1 MANNDWDDLKRW
13 SREQRDKKPDT
24 SGPSV
29 EGPILPVEQPINQ
42 HESKE
47 GEHDSLQGS
56 ENLKP
61 EIQKKVE
68 DYSRIASDPRG
79 AVGDQA
85 RKAIADKTGIKLPK
99 GITNDL
105 RTPGKRGKAVRAG
118 ADAAIS
124 AGLVYMGVP
133 PQISQRIAPKVLG
146 AISVLLSFTLLMVLG
161 VVGGIATS
169 SKNDG
174 IEIIPAYLDVDD
186 RLRNTTKRYSEMYRI
201 PNRVLLGI
209 AGIQTSY
216 GRYSPYDNIDR
227 DPTRSGPGLA
237 DKTAAAEEGVSTY
250 PLSRPAIGSKSDSD
264 QGLGMFLVRPGAA
277 ARAKVNPQDVERT
290 IRWLA
295 LLMREEADELKKSGI
310 QEPSPNST
318 DFSASDDFWGK
329 VVASLPLVDPLAGT
343 LRCSAPADTSD
354 VSVIISTIW
363 NCEVDRMSNIGIPI
377 VSGDEQMFVTYN
389 TRRTISGIL
398 IRDALTV
405 AWMHGKQVSPNAT
418 TWAEISQLPCND
430 KATIAGVFP
439 IDKTTAKSLGVKD
452 RCDVSELSSAVARA
466 VLNKLNVP
474 DMPPSVPNINPYGI
488 EQDAWSIVPFALGD
502 NNSRLRFA
510 EEGPARPFYPSE
522 VCEKLIVGHITSIS
536 LNPNLRNFFVQLAE
550 TPGADPISL
559 QSYKEASILL
569 TGPSTGNPRDDR
581 RCLGRSTK
589 IADGPWMETI
599 SSEAERLYILLSE
612 GTRISGTGEIPAE
625 VTALHGMSVLAE
637 QILKDYPDALRLA
650 IPGKDPAV
658 ERLSS
663 DQIFFEVPPAGITTS
678 TVSFGLWQRAL
689 SEALRLGGILPGDP
703 RAGSS
708 FQFSAG
714 GGIGI
719 ALQREEPGPK
729 PVIPTQ
735 DGTVALPPCGDT
747 RNSVEHRTVPQYVER
762 WMALCTAAASSGVE
776 IGITSS
782 WRSMAEQQ
790 YLYDLYGSGRAA
802 APGNSAHQ
810 KGWALDISMN
820 SGQSFSQN
828 ATYSYLHSIVGC
840 LNERDKQYKQLGK
853 SLTPEMYIDVQ
864 RKGEEPCGPGTI
876 PIKRVQTF
884 GLVPLCT
891 FRLGEDFSTPE
902 VLLCPMDSIIRGT
915 GGQIREPWHLDYG
928 IVVVQLGTQPANCN
942 SMTPIDPTNQQSVA
956 IAVKTIFYC
965 ELAAKGLTSVAPIDG
980 PRYPASKY
988 FKNLAEQVSSEAVLV
1003 AYCESGLTPNSGDG
1017 SSYVGVFQM
1026 GRNEMET
1033 FGGNAAAR
1041 TDARLN
1047 ITAAARYFL
1056 YGWERYGNTGWGGWG
1071 PWAVVNTD
1079 FWETNRAVLRP
1090 AIGRFASTH
1099 PSAEGEFGPDL
1110 PAWAIDPTGSWGI
1123 SGGCGEYA
1131 YAGKSWPAL
1140 KK

>member
-1 MANNDWDDLKRW
+1 MANNEWEDLKRW
-13 SREQRDKKPDT
+13 SREQRGKKQEVPGHSHENST
-24 SGPSV
+24 QPVYQPSNPP
-29 EGPILPVEQPINQ
+29 EF
-42 HESKE
+42 KE
-47 GEHDSLQGS
+47 GGSESLPGS

-61 EIQKKVE
+61 DTLKKVE
-68 DYSRIASDPRG
+68 DYRRIASDPKG

-99 GITNDL
+99 GISKDL

-133 PQISQRIAPKVLG
+133 PQISQRIAPKILG
-146 AISVLLSFTLLMVLG
+146 AISVLLSFTLLIVLG

-169 SKNDG
+169 SKNDR
-174 IEIIPAYLDVDD
+174 IEVIPAYLEIDD
-186 RLRNTTKRYSEMYRI
+186 KLRITTKRYSELYQL
-201 PNRVLLGI
+201 PQRVLLGI
-209 AGIQTSY
+209 AGVQTGY

-227 DPTRSGPGLA
+227 DPTRSGPGLV
-237 DKTAAAEEGVSTY
+237 DKTATSEEGVSTF
-250 PLSRPAIGSKSDSD
+250 PVSRPAIGNKSDKEH
-264 QGLGMFLVRPGAA
+264 GLGMFLVRPGAA
-277 ARAKVNPQDVERT
+277 ARAQVDPQNVERT
-290 IRWLA
+290 VRWLA
-295 LLMREEADELKKSGI
+295 LLMREEAEELKKSGLD
-310 QEPSPNST
+310 EPSLNST

-329 VVASLPLVDPLAGT
+329 VVASLPLVDPLSGT

-363 NCEVDRMSNIGIPI
+363 NCEVDRMSNIGIPT
-377 VSGDEQMFVTYN
+377 VSGDEQMYITYN
-389 TRRTISGIL
+389 TRRTISGLL

-405 AWMHGKQVSPNAT
+405 AWMRGKQLAPNAT

-430 KATIAGVFP
+430 KSTIAGVFP
-439 IDKTTAKSLGVKD
+439 IDKSTAKSLAVKD

-466 VLNKLNVP
+466 VLSRLDVP
-474 DMPPSVPNINPYGI
+474 DSPPSVSNENPYSI

-502 NNSRLRFA
+502 NETRLRFA

-522 VCEKLIVGHITSIS
+522 ICEKLIVGYITSIS
-536 LNPNLRNFFVQLAE
+536 LNPNLRDFFVQLAE
-550 TPGADPISL
+550 TPEADLNSL
-559 QSYKEASILL
+559 QSYKDAVNLL
-569 TGPSTGNPRDDR
+569 SGPTSGNPRDDR
-581 RCLGRSTK
+581 RCLGRSMK

-625 VTALHGMSVLAE
+625 VTALHGMSVLANRV
-637 QILKDYPDALRLA
+637 LNGYPDALRPA

-663 DQIFFEVPPAGITTS
+663 DQIFFEVPPAGITAS

-689 SEALRLGGILPGDP
+689 SEALRLGGLLPGDP

-708 FQFSAG
+708 FQFTAG

-729 PVIPTQ
+729 PVYPTQ
-735 DGTVALPPCGDT
+735 EGTVPLPPCGDA

-762 WMALCTAAASSGVE
+762 WMALCTAAEASGVK
-776 IGITSS
+776 IAITSS
-782 WRSMAEQQ
+782 WRSMAEQV
-790 YLYDLYGSGRAA
+790 YLYNLYGSGKVA
-802 APGNSAHQ
+802 APGHSAHQ

-820 SGQSFSQN
+820 SGQSFSEN
-828 ATYSYLHSIVGC
+828 ASFAYLHSIVGC
-840 LNERDKQYKQLGK
+840 LSEREKQYKQLGQ
-853 SLTPEMYIDVQ
+853 SLTPEMYIELQ
-864 RKGEEPCGPGTI
+864 RKGENPCGTGTI

-891 FRLGEDFSTPE
+891 FRLGEDFATPE
-902 VLLCPMDSIIRGT
+902 VLLCPMDSVIRGT
-915 GGQIREPWHLDYG
+915 GQIREPWHLDYG
-928 IVVVQLGTQPANCN
+928 IVVVQLATQPANCN

-1003 AYCESGLTPNSGDG
+1003 AYCESGLRPNSGDG

-1026 GRNEMET
+1026 GRNEMEN
-1033 FGGNAAAR
+1033 FGGSAAAR

-1047 ITAAARYFL
+1047 ISAAAKYFL

-1090 AIGRFASTH
+1090 AIGRFASSH
-1099 PSAEGEFGPDL
+1099 PSATGEYGPDL
-1110 PAWAIDPTGSWGI
+1110 PAWAIDPTGMWGI

-1131 YAGKSWPAL
+1131 YAGKSWPVP